1 MRGVF
6 STALY
11 CAQMHI
17 LLNYCVNLVRCD
29 AFTLGVGTGEVW
41 NEGGLAPGR
50 PVDTALKPV

>member
-29 AFTLGVGTGEVW
+29 AFTLGVGRVEFGVT
-41 NEGGLAPGR
+41 GGLSCCHS
-50 PVDTALKPV
+50 ALWILP